1 MVDVR
6 QLTDDRLKTLIRNHE
21 KAAETAK
28 PAYSAA
34 VAEWNRRKGGRL
46 EFRRTLEIVREAA
59 TRGRFLSYGAV
70 AEAHGANWSQVRYS
84 MNEHLWALVK
94 YAHARGWP
102 MLSAVI

>member
-34 VAEWNRRKGGRL
+34 VAHSDEGG
-46 EFRRTLEIVREAA
+46 
-59 TRGRFLSYGAV
+59 
-70 AEAHGANWSQVRYS
+70 H
-84 MNEHLWALVK
+84 
-94 YAHARGWP
+94 
-102 MLSAVI
+102 